1 MGQQTG
7 EGQRVGLEGQT
18 EDIEASCRDP
28 HLQKCVT
35 CGRGSRVVLAVPE
48 GSDNKVY
55 FCVRREGCNVGGA
68 ETLLIGL
75 TSRSHSSSLS
85 T

>member
-7 EGQRVGLEGQT
+7 EGQRVGLERQP
-18 EDIEASCRDP
+18 ENIEASCRDP
-28 HLQKCVT
+28 HLQKCVA
-35 CGRGSRVVLAVPE
+35 CGRENRVVLAVPE

-55 FCVRREGCNVGGA
+55 FCVRSEGCNVGGA

-75 TSRSHSSSLS
+75 TSRPHFSSLS